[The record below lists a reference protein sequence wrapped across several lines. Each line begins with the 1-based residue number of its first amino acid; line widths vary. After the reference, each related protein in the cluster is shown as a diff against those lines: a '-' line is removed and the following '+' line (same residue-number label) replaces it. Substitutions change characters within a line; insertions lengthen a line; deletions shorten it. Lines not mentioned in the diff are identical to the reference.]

1 VDIELL
7 VVADCPNERPAA
19 DLLRATLDGAG
30 LTRTAF
36 TITVVVSQEEA
47 ERRGFTG
54 SPTFLVDGVDPFAEP
69 DADPGLSCRLYR
81 AGGAVVG
88 LPSATD
94 LARAVSGCAGPGD
107 NQAPSQSARRCVV
120 APTLGWVSGG

>member
-1 VDIELL
+1 MDIELL
-7 VVADCPNERPAA
+7 VVAECPNERPAA
-19 DLLRATLDGAG
+19 DLLRATLDRAG

-36 TITVVVSQEEA
+36 TITVVDSQEEA

-94 LARAVSGCAGPGD
+94 LARAVSGCVGPGE
-107 NQAPSQSARRCVV
+107 NQAAS
-120 APTLGWVSGG
+120 